1 MNEQYAKMITG
12 LPLFQGYTIHG
23 AQFLLESGEVKEHEP
38 GDVLCREGDAATFV
52 LLVLSGKVEAFVER
66 EGRTLSLTQAGP
78 GTILGELAVLCG
90 IPRSAS
96 MRASEKLV
104 ALHWSTEGFRR
115 MLLRNASLSERIL
128 RQSLRMLI
136 EKDQTLINSLGKTGK
151 SQTQVQPQAVQE
163 T

>member
-1 MNEQYAKMITG
+1 MNEQYAALIID

-23 AQFLLESGEVKEHEP
+23 AQFLMESGEVKEHEP
-38 GDVLCREGDAATFV
+38 GEVLCREGDAATFV
-52 LLVLSGKVEAFVER
+52 ILVLSGRVEVFVER

-96 MRASEKLV
+96 ARASEKLV
-104 ALHWSTEGFRR
+104 VLRWSPEGFRR

-136 EKDQTLINSLGKTGK
+136 EKDQALINSLGKAGEN
-151 SQTQVQPQAVQE
+151 QTQG
-163 T
+163 